1 MSCFYLICCIPV
13 PMIILVLCELLMS
26 LRLVMRDLMMN
37 SKTSLSKLYQIN
49 STDMISLLLRI
60 FIKKG
65 KSKLRVMFMLLV
77 D

>member
-1 MSCFYLICCIPV
+1 MSCFYLICIPV